1 MKAAFRGSAFA
12 KARPPARRLRKSAGG
27 GEGARPLPKVA
38 PYGPRAPP
46 TLGGVDL
53 GFLRVLPAPPRPL
66 PRHRTGG
73 LGRLRARPH
82 GSFPATFAH
91 PLGRETHP
99 VRLTLTTPPSRPRRL
114 GSPRPAPPLPIRE
127 PGGRH
132 SGLFARRGSQTHTR
146 ERRRFARSSPR
157 RPAGMEPAPTP
168 SRSRKTAPILRPR
181 VRAGNRGSEPARR
194 PRDPRG
200 GRGPLF
206 RPRVRVAT
214 VGFEG
219 ARWP

>member
-12 KARPPARRLRKSAGG
+12 RARPPARRLRKSAGG

-53 GFLRVLPAPPRPL
+53 GFLRVLPADPRPP

-91 PLGRETHP
+91 SLGRETHP

-114 GSPRPAPPLPIRE
+114 GSPRLAPPRPIRE

-132 SGLFARRGSQTHTR
+132 SGLFARRGSQTHPR
-146 ERRRFARSSPR
+146 ERRRFARSSLR
-157 RPAGMEPAPTP
+157 GPAGIQPAPP
-168 SRSRKTAPILRPR
+168 SISVFWKPD
-181 VRAGNRGSEPARR
+181 
-194 PRDPRG
+194 RDPRG
-200 GRGPLF
+200 GGVGSHVEGRFSG
-206 RPRVRVAT
+206 RPHPPR
-214 VGFEG
+214 
-219 ARWP
+219 AREKPRPFCGRA

>member
-12 KARPPARRLRKSAGG
+12 RARPPARRLRKSAGG

-53 GFLRVLPAPPRPL
+53 GFLRVLPADPRPL

-114 GSPRPAPPLPIRE
+114 GSPRPAPPRPIRE

-132 SGLFARRGSQTHTR
+132 SGLFARRGSQT
-146 ERRRFARSSPR
+146 
-157 RPAGMEPAPTP
+157 RPP
-168 SRSRKTAPILRPR
+168 SISVFWKPD
-181 VRAGNRGSEPARR
+181 
-194 PRDPRG
+194 RDPRG
-200 GRGPLF
+200 GAVGSHVEGRFSGQPHPLEIEKNRAHF
-206 RPRVRVAT
+206 AAAR
-214 VGFEG
+214 EG
-219 ARWP
+219 WKPGV